1 MPIELNHII
10 IPARDKH
17 ASATFLA
24 GILGLPVGQPWGP
37 FIPVRLANR
46 VTLDYADAGAF
57 HSHHCA
63 FLVSDEEFDAA
74 FGRIRDSGIRYW
86 ADPAHAK
93 PGQINHLYGGRGVY
107 FEDPNGRNMELITQP
122 YGPVPQG

>member
-1 MPIELNHII
+1 MPIELNHLI

-17 ASATFLA
+17 ASAAFLA

-57 HSHHCA
+57 HRHHCA

-74 FGRIRDSGIRYW
+74 FGRIRESGISYW
-86 ADPAHAK
+86 ADPAHTK

-107 FEDPNGRNMELITQP
+107 FEDPNGHNMELITQP